1 MAEFVASGYIVDV
14 VLAVT
19 LLEALALL
27 WLSRIAP
34 PALACML
41 APGLCLMR
49 ALRAALA
56 GAGWQ
61 WIAAL
66 LALAG
71 LTHLADL
78 RQRLG

>member
-1 MAEFVASGYIVDV
+1 MAEFVASGRIVDV

-27 WLSRIAP
+27 WPRRAAS

-41 APGLCLMR
+41 APGLCLM
-49 ALRAALA
+49 
-56 GAGWQ
+56 
-61 WIAAL
+61 

>member
-1 MAEFVASGYIVDV
+1 MAEFVASGRIVEV

-27 WLSRIAP
+27 WPR
-34 PALACML
+34 
-41 APGLCLMR
+41 R
-49 ALRAALA
+49 AASPALA